1 MYELILSVM
10 VNFAGP
16 VAVID
21 GHSVGV
27 ITQRYEVSVQGFSTE
42 SDCANYAGF
51 SELESYLTQTFGA
64 TTKVSS
70 EAAPRCQRQPSG
82 AASRQTSLSR

>member
-21 GHSVGV
+21 GHGVGV
-27 ITQRYEVSVQGFSTE
+27 ITQRYEVSLQGFATE
-42 SDCANYAGF
+42 GDCANFAGF
-51 SELESYLTQTFGA
+51 ADLEKTLTDTFGGPP
-64 TTKVSS
+64 KVIS
-70 EAAPRCQRQPSG
+70 EAAPRCQKQPS
-82 AASRQTSLSR
+82 AANAKLTLLSR